1 MDDNVTEISK
11 FDVFL
16 KYVNLFIL
24 EESKTKE
31 LHINKCIVVEVQL
44 TLSYVLLFL
53 NIKIGI
59 NYSRKVVII
68 LSSMDYNIM
77 VII

>member
-1 MDDNVTEISK
+1 MIMLLRSLK

-16 KYVNLFIL
+16 KYVNIFIL

-31 LHINKCIVVEVQL
+31 LHINKYIVVEVQL

-68 LSSMDYNIM
+68 LSSMDYNIIL
-77 VII
+77 II